1 MPRPPHATTRVR
13 TPKQERSREKVHRL
27 YAAART
33 CFATLGYA
41 GTTMARIA
49 SAAHVSI
56 GTAYAYFK
64 DKDDVLQQV
73 LSDHAESRIEPA
85 EKMVATL
92 PPRATL
98 RSTLALL
105 MSGGA
110 AAQSQQTRMHR
121 VFLERILEDPRL
133 HSIAARFRQ
142 RGHDIGVGFIRRFG
156 GPLARK
162 DIEASAQVFLGLLEY
177 CETLGTVYSSA
188 VTRDRA
194 IRVATDMIAAYFER

>member
-1 MPRPPHATTRVR
+1 MPRPSRAVTRVR
-13 TPKQERSREKVHRL
+13 TPKQDRSRDKVQRL

-33 CFATLGYA
+33 CFATHGYA

-49 SAAHVSI
+49 SAARVSI

-73 LSDHAESRIEPA
+73 LRDHAESRIEPA
-85 EKMVATL
+85 EKLIAAL
-92 PPRATL
+92 PPHATL
-98 RSTLALL
+98 RSLLARL
-105 MSGGA
+105 MGGGA
-110 AAQSQQTRMHR
+110 APHSQQLRLHR
-121 VFLERILEDPRL
+121 VYLERVLEDPRL
-133 HSIAARFRQ
+133 HSVAARFRQ
-142 RGHDIGVGFIRRFG
+142 RGHAIGMSFVKRFG

-177 CETLGTVYSSA
+177 CETLGIVYSSA